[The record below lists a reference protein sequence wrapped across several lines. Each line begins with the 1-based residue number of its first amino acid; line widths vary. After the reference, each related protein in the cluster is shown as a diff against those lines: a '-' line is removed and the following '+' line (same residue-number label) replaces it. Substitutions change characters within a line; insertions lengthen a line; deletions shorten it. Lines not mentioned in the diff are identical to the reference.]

1 MQAALLPVEAAQ
13 ERARAAMTP
22 KNHEVEPPHTGLP
35 KATAPGEAG
44 ALAIPA
50 LFLSPALIVLAVWVY
65 FPLLDSAWLSLFEW
79 NMIPGAE
86 KTFVGLEN
94 YERLMSLPEMSRAT
108 VNTVY
113 YTLGLLPLTV
123 LLPLAVALLTQNLQG
138 RWRNFYRSVIF
149 VPMIMAPVVIAVIW
163 RWLLN
168 ADYGLVNLAITSL
181 GFAKIQF
188 LNNPDWALWTIL
200 FMTGWKLVGFS
211 TLVFAAAITQVDRSL
226 AEAARLDG
234 AGEWRVARD
243 IIVPLISPSVLF
255 IAMLTVLHGA
265 QWSFAYINVLT
276 KGGPLQSTTNLFY
289 LLYDYGFANFA
300 VGWSTAAGMLLFIG
314 FGVVALLCGRLMT
327 RLSHYGQ

>member
-1 MQAALLPVEAAQ
+1 MP
-13 ERARAAMTP
+13 
-22 KNHEVEPPHTGLP
+22 
-35 KATAPGEAG
+35 ATAASHPPSRMAANVVPG
-44 ALAIPA
+44 
-50 LFLSPALIVLAVWVY
+50 LFLSPALIALAVWVY
-65 FPLLDSAWLSLFEW
+65 FPLLESAWLSLFDW
-79 NMIPGAE
+79 NMIPDVE

-94 YERLMSLPEMSRAT
+94 YERLLSLPEMSRAT
-108 VNTVY
+108 LNTAY

-123 LLPLAVALLTQNLQG
+123 LLPLAVALLTQNLGG
-138 RWRNFYRSVIF
+138 RARNVYRAVIF

-168 ADYGLVNLAITSL
+168 ADYGLVNLAITSVGL
-181 GFAKIQF
+181 AKIQF

-200 FMTGWKLVGFS
+200 LMTGWKLVGFS

-234 AGEWRVARD
+234 AGEWRIARD

-300 VGWSTAAGMLLFIG
+300 VGWSTAAGMLLFFG
-314 FGVVALLCGRLMT
+314 FGIVALLCGRLMT
-327 RLSHYGQ
+327 RLAHYGQ